1 MRGNILFGWHV
12 IFIFSFLACNSKPK
26 EILVDN
32 PTEKS
37 ISIKFDQ
44 SEKIIILPGEMKT
57 ISLIFG
63 KEKLVVNDD
72 KEYEIIL
79 DSNKEYLLNPGLETY
94 YIENI
99 IYGSEKGIKQYYKN
113 YGVKKFQI
121 DSFIIEGEYEEIKS
135 KLLIE
140 KNWTFSFNETPFNK
154 VKQVSSDEYF
164 KVRKLHRGADMR
176 KQILESMIK
185 QAKEALKK

>member
-1 MRGNILFGWHV
+1 MKRNILFWWQL
-12 IFIFSFLACNSKPK
+12 IFIVGLSACNSKPK

-44 SEKIIILPGEMKT
+44 TEKIIILPGEMKT

-63 KEKLVVNDD
+63 KENLIVNDD
-72 KEYEIIL
+72 KKYEIIL
-79 DSNKEYLLNPGLETY
+79 DSNKDYLLNPGLETY

-99 IYGSEKGIKQYYKN
+99 IYGSEKGLKQYYKS

-140 KNWTFSFNETPFNK
+140 KNWTFSFNETPFDK
-154 VKQVSSDEYF
+154 VKQVSTDEYF
-164 KVRKLHRGADMR
+164 KVRKLHRGTDLR

-185 QAKEALKK
+185 QAKEELKK